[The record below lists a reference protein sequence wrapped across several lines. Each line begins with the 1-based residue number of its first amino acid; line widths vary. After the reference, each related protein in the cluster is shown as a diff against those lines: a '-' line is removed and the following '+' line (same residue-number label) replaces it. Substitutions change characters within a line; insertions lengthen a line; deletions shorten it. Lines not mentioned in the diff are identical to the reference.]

1 MQSLGKVLVTGGAGF
16 IGTELVEQLYTKG
29 YEVTIL
35 DKQDKPMGLDH
46 VKYIQGDLSSP
57 ARCVMACAGQDYVIH
72 LAAKAR
78 IPESFINPDEYFESN
93 VVGTRNILT
102 AASAVG
108 IRKFVYAGSSSVY
121 GNNTAPNKPNHKPDP
136 LNYYA
141 MTKLFGEHLCK
152 QYKIMFNLNYNILRF
167 FTVYSENQPNTNT
180 GGLMIGK
187 FARLAKEGEP
197 LTIHGDGEFKRDY
210 IHVTDVARALIASIE
225 SKVKN
230 DTFNVGTGK
239 SVSVNTVVE
248 VLKTFVPDLTTIN
261 VEKPRG
267 YAPET
272 LADISKT
279 KNLLNWS
286 PKISILPGLSM
297 TFEEIFKRKAR

>member
-1 MQSLGKVLVTGGAGF
+1 M
-16 IGTELVEQLYTKG
+16 
-29 YEVTIL
+29 
-35 DKQDKPMGLDH
+35 DKQEKPIGLDH

-78 IPESFINPDEYFESN
+78 IPESFINPDAYFDAN
-93 VVGTRNILT
+93 VTGTRNILT

-121 GNNTAPNKPNHKPDP
+121 GNNVAPNKPTHKPDP

-141 MTKLFGEHLCK
+141 MSKLFGEHLCK
-152 QYKIMFNLNYNILRF
+152 QYKIMFDLNYNIMRF
-167 FTVYSENQPNTNT
+167 FTVYSENQPTS
-180 GGLMIGK
+180 LMFGK
-187 FARLAKEGEP
+187 FAELVKNGKP
-197 LTIHGDGEFKRDY
+197 VTIHGDGEMRRDY
-210 IHVTDVARALIASIE
+210 IHVSDVASALIASIE

-230 DTFNVGTGK
+230 DTFNVGTGNNI
-239 SVSVNTVVE
+239 SVNAVVDILRE
-248 VLKTFVPDLTTIN
+248 YAPDLEAIN
-261 VEKPRG
+261 VEKPKG

-279 KNLLNWS
+279 KNLLHWS
-286 PKISILPGLSM
+286 PNTLIVPGLNEM
-297 TFEEIFKRKAR
+297 FKQIFKK

>member
-1 MQSLGKVLVTGGAGF
+1 MQTNGKVLVTGGAGF
-16 IGTELVEQLYTKG
+16 IGTELVQQLHNKG
-29 YEVTIL
+29 YEITIL
-35 DKQDKPMGLDH
+35 DKQEKPIGLDH

-78 IPESFINPDEYFESN
+78 IPESFINPDAYFDAN
-93 VVGTRNILT
+93 VTGTRNILT

-121 GNNTAPNKPNHKPDP
+121 GNNVAPNKPTHKPDP

-141 MTKLFGEHLCK
+141 MSKLFGEHLCK
-152 QYKIMFNLNYNILRF
+152 QYKIMFDLNYNIMRF
-167 FTVYSENQPNTNT
+167 FTVYSENQPTS
-180 GGLMIGK
+180 LMFGK
-187 FARLAKEGEP
+187 FAELVKNGKP
-197 LTIHGDGEFKRDY
+197 VTIHGDGEMRRDY
-210 IHVTDVARALIASIE
+210 IHVSDVASALIASIE

-230 DTFNVGTGK
+230 DTFNVGTGNNI
-239 SVSVNTVVE
+239 SVNAVVDILRE
-248 VLKTFVPDLTTIN
+248 YAPDLEAIN
-261 VEKPRG
+261 VEKPKG

-279 KNLLNWS
+279 KNLLHWS
-286 PKISILPGLSM
+286 PNTLIVPGLNEM
-297 TFEEIFKRKAR
+297 FKQVFKK

>member
-1 MQSLGKVLVTGGAGF
+1 MQTNGKVLVTGGAGF
-16 IGTELVEQLYTKG
+16 IGTELVQQLHNKG
-29 YEVTIL
+29 YEITIL
-35 DKQDKPMGLDH
+35 DKQEKPIGLDH

-78 IPESFINPDEYFESN
+78 IPESFINPDAYFDAN
-93 VVGTRNILT
+93 VTGTRNILT

-121 GNNTAPNKPNHKPDP
+121 GNNVAPNKPTHKPDP

-152 QYKIMFNLNYNILRF
+152 QYKIMFDLNYNIMRF
-167 FTVYSENQPNTNT
+167 FTVYSENQPTS
-180 GGLMIGK
+180 LMFGK
-187 FARLAKEGEP
+187 FAELVKNGKP
-197 LTIHGDGEFKRDY
+197 VTIHGDGEMRRDY
-210 IHVTDVARALIASIE
+210 IHVSDVASALIASIE

-230 DTFNVGTGK
+230 DTFNVGTGNNI
-239 SVSVNTVVE
+239 SVNAVVDILRE
-248 VLKTFVPDLTTIN
+248 YAPELEAIN
-261 VEKPRG
+261 VEKPKG

-279 KNLLNWS
+279 KNLLHWS
-286 PKISILPGLSM
+286 PNTLIVPGLNEM
-297 TFEEIFKRKAR
+297 FKQVFKK

>member
-1 MQSLGKVLVTGGAGF
+1 MQTNGKVLVTGGAGF
-16 IGTELVEQLYTKG
+16 IGTELVQQLHKKG
-29 YEVTIL
+29 YEITIL
-35 DKQDKPMGLDH
+35 DKQEKPIGLDH

-78 IPESFINPDEYFESN
+78 IPESFINPDAYFDAN
-93 VVGTRNILT
+93 VAGTRNILT

-121 GNNTAPNKPNHKPDP
+121 GNNVAPNKPTHKPDP

-141 MTKLFGEHLCK
+141 MSKLFGEHLCK
-152 QYKIMFNLNYNILRF
+152 QYKIMFDLNYNIMRF
-167 FTVYSENQPNTNT
+167 FTVYSENQPTS
-180 GGLMIGK
+180 LMFGK
-187 FARLAKEGEP
+187 FAELVKNGKP
-197 LTIHGDGEFKRDY
+197 VTIHGDGEMRRDY
-210 IHVTDVARALIASIE
+210 IHVSDVASALIASIE

-230 DTFNVGTGK
+230 DTFNVGTGNNI
-239 SVSVNTVVE
+239 SVNAVVDILRE
-248 VLKTFVPDLTTIN
+248 YAPDLEAVN
-261 VEKPRG
+261 VEKPKG

-279 KNLLNWS
+279 KNLLHWS
-286 PKISILPGLSM
+286 PNTLIVPGLNEM
-297 TFEEIFKRKAR
+297 FKQIFKK

>member
-1 MQSLGKVLVTGGAGF
+1 MQTKGKVLVTGGAGF
-16 IGTELVEQLYTKG
+16 IGTELVQQLHKKG
-29 YEVTIL
+29 YEITIL
-35 DKQDKPMGLDH
+35 DKQEKPIGLDH

-78 IPESFINPDEYFESN
+78 IPESFINPDAYFDAN
-93 VVGTRNILT
+93 VTGTRNILT

-121 GNNTAPNKPNHKPDP
+121 GNNVAPNKPTHKPDP

-141 MTKLFGEHLCK
+141 MSKLFGEHLCK
-152 QYKIMFNLNYNILRF
+152 QYKIMFDLNYNIMRF
-167 FTVYSENQPNTNT
+167 FTVYSENQPTS
-180 GGLMIGK
+180 LMFGK
-187 FARLAKEGEP
+187 FAELVKNGKP
-197 LTIHGDGEFKRDY
+197 VTIHGDGEMRRDY
-210 IHVTDVARALIASIE
+210 IHVSDVASALIASIE

-230 DTFNVGTGK
+230 DKFNVGTGNNI
-239 SVSVNTVVE
+239 SVNAVVDILRE
-248 VLKTFVPDLTTIN
+248 YAPDLEAIN
-261 VEKPRG
+261 VEKPKG

-279 KNLLNWS
+279 KNLLHW
-286 PKISILPGLSM
+286 
-297 TFEEIFKRKAR
+297 

>member
-1 MQSLGKVLVTGGAGF
+1 MQTKGKVLVTGGTGF
-16 IGTELVEQLYTKG
+16 IGTELVEQLHVRG

-35 DKQDKPMGLDH
+35 DRKDKPIGLDH
-46 VKYIQGDLSSP
+46 VKYIQGELSNP
-57 ARCVMACAGQDYVIH
+57 ARCVMACGNQDYVIH

-78 IPESFINPDEYFESN
+78 IPESFINPDEYFDSN
-93 VVGTRNILT
+93 VTGTRNILT

-108 IRKFVYAGSSSVY
+108 VRKFIYAGSSSVY
-121 GNNTAPNKPNHKPDP
+121 GNNTPPNKPNHKPDP

-141 MTKLFGEHLCK
+141 MSKLFGEHLCK

-167 FTVYSENQPNTNT
+167 FTVYSENQPTS
-180 GGLMIGK
+180 LLFGK
-187 FARLAKEGEP
+187 FAQMVKEGKP
-197 LTIHGDGEFKRDY
+197 VTIHGDGEFKRDF
-210 IHVTDVARALIASIE
+210 IHVSDVASACIASME

-230 DTFNVGTGK
+230 DTFNVGTGT
-239 SVSVNTVVE
+239 SISVNGVVDI
-248 VLKTFVPDLTTIN
+248 LKKYAPDLEAIN
-261 VEKPRG
+261 VDKQRG

-286 PKISILPGLSM
+286 PKIEIVPGLNTM
-297 TFEEIFKRKAR
+297 FEEIFNDR

>member
-1 MQSLGKVLVTGGAGF
+1 M
-16 IGTELVEQLYTKG
+16 
-29 YEVTIL
+29 
-35 DKQDKPMGLDH
+35 
-46 VKYIQGDLSSP
+46 
-57 ARCVMACAGQDYVIH
+57 
-72 LAAKAR
+72 
-78 IPESFINPDEYFESN
+78 
-93 VVGTRNILT
+93 
-102 AASAVG
+102 
-108 IRKFVYAGSSSVY
+108 
-121 GNNTAPNKPNHKPDP
+121 
-136 LNYYA
+136 
-141 MTKLFGEHLCK
+141 FG
-152 QYKIMFNLNYNILRF
+152 LNYNILRF

>member
-1 MQSLGKVLVTGGAGF
+1 MQTNGKVLVTGGAGF
-16 IGTELVEQLYTKG
+16 IGTELVQQLHNKG
-29 YEVTIL
+29 YEITIL
-35 DKQDKPMGLDH
+35 DKQEKPIGLDH

-78 IPESFINPDEYFESN
+78 IPESFINPDAYFDAN
-93 VVGTRNILT
+93 VTGTRNILT

-121 GNNTAPNKPNHKPDP
+121 GNNVAPNKPTHKPDP

-141 MTKLFGEHLCK
+141 MSKLFGEHLCK
-152 QYKIMFNLNYNILRF
+152 QYKIMFDLNYNIMRF
-167 FTVYSENQPNTNT
+167 FTVYSENQPTS
-180 GGLMIGK
+180 LMFGK
-187 FARLAKEGEP
+187 FAELVKNGKP
-197 LTIHGDGEFKRDY
+197 VTIHGDGEMRRDY
-210 IHVTDVARALIASIE
+210 IHVSDVASALIASIE

-230 DTFNVGTGK
+230 DTFNVGTGNNI
-239 SVSVNTVVE
+239 SVNAVVDILRE
-248 VLKTFVPDLTTIN
+248 YAPDLEAVN
-261 VEKPRG
+261 VEKPKG

-279 KNLLNWS
+279 KNLLHWS
-286 PKISILPGLSM
+286 PNTLIVPGLNEM
-297 TFEEIFKRKAR
+297 FKQIFKK

>member
-1 MQSLGKVLVTGGAGF
+1 MQTNGKVLVTGGAGF
-16 IGTELVEQLYTKG
+16 IGTELVQQLHNKG
-29 YEVTIL
+29 YEITIL
-35 DKQDKPMGLDH
+35 DKQEKPIGLDH

-78 IPESFINPDEYFESN
+78 IPESFINPDAYFDAN
-93 VVGTRNILT
+93 VTGTRNILT

-121 GNNTAPNKPNHKPDP
+121 GNNVAPNKPTHKPDP

-141 MTKLFGEHLCK
+141 MSKLFGEHLCK
-152 QYKIMFNLNYNILRF
+152 QYKIMFDLNYNIMRF
-167 FTVYSENQPNTNT
+167 FTVYSENQPTS
-180 GGLMIGK
+180 LMFGK
-187 FARLAKEGEP
+187 FAELVKNGKP
-197 LTIHGDGEFKRDY
+197 VTIHGDGEMRRDY
-210 IHVTDVARALIASIE
+210 IHVSDVASALIASIE

-230 DTFNVGTGK
+230 DTFNVGTGNNI
-239 SVSVNTVVE
+239 SVNAVVDILRE
-248 VLKTFVPDLTTIN
+248 YAPELEAIN
-261 VEKPRG
+261 VEKPKG

-279 KNLLNWS
+279 KNLLHWS
-286 PKISILPGLSM
+286 PNTLIVPGLNEM
-297 TFEEIFKRKAR
+297 FKQVFKK

>member
-1 MQSLGKVLVTGGAGF
+1 MQTNGKVLVTGGAGF
-16 IGTELVEQLYTKG
+16 IGTELVQQLHNKG
-29 YEVTIL
+29 YEITIL
-35 DKQDKPMGLDH
+35 DKQEKPIGLDH

-78 IPESFINPDEYFESN
+78 IPESFINPDAYFDAN
-93 VVGTRNILT
+93 VTGTRNILT

-121 GNNTAPNKPNHKPDP
+121 GNNVAPNKPTHKPDP

-152 QYKIMFNLNYNILRF
+152 QYKIMFDLNYNIMRF
-167 FTVYSENQPNTNT
+167 FTVYSENQPTS
-180 GGLMIGK
+180 LMFGK
-187 FARLAKEGEP
+187 FAQLVKEGKP
-197 LTIHGDGEFKRDY
+197 VTIHGDGEMRRDY
-210 IHVTDVARALIASIE
+210 IHVSDVASALIASIE

-230 DTFNVGTGK
+230 DTFNVGTGNNI
-239 SVSVNTVVE
+239 SVNAVVDILRE
-248 VLKTFVPDLTTIN
+248 YAPELEAIN
-261 VEKPRG
+261 VEKPKG

-279 KNLLNWS
+279 KNLLHWS
-286 PKISILPGLSM
+286 PNTLIVPGLNEM
-297 TFEEIFKRKAR
+297 FKQVFKK